1 MNLKANMFV
10 GKSFNSK
17 PTFPRTGL
25 GMLFDIVGYILFGF
39 LEDMIPV
46 KVRRRLCMA
55 GLLMGAALAGAGWMM
70 MEHCT
75 SCSTDSYDGLL
86 ELLMMASGAFLMFVS
101 LLVWPTEDDTE
112 SQLSEEAR
120 SS

>member
-1 MNLKANMFV
+1 
-10 GKSFNSK
+10 
-17 PTFPRTGL
+17 
-25 GMLFDIVGYILFGF
+25 MLFDILGYILFGF

-46 KVRRRLCMA
+46 KVRRRLCMV
-55 GLLMGAALAGAGWMM
+55 GLLMGAVLAGAGWMM

-101 LLVWPTEDDTE
+101 LLVWPDEDDDTE
-112 SQLSEEAR
+112 SQLIEESR
-120 SS
+120 PS